1 MTEKFAAIVELQDSV
16 AVPEFV
22 RVAGEI
28 ALQDRLAGIVSANEI
43 VPVNPS
49 SAETVIVEVAEVP
62 ARTTAGEV
70 AETEK
75 SVTVNVTVAK

>member
-1 MTEKFAAIVELQDSV
+1 M
-16 AVPEFV
+16 
-22 RVAGEI
+22 RVAGVI
-28 ALQDRLAGIVSANEI
+28 ALQDRLAGTVSASAI
-43 VPVNPS
+43 VPVNS
-49 SAETVIVEVAEVP
+49 LNEETVIVEVAEVP

>member
-1 MTEKFAAIVELQDSV
+1 M
-16 AVPEFV
+16 
-22 RVAGEI
+22 RVVGVI
-28 ALQDRLAGIVSANEI
+28 ALQDRLAGMLSVSDI
-43 VPVNPS
+43 VPVNPFS
-49 SAETVIVEVAEVP
+49 GETVIVEVSEVP